1 MRIEIEIPKE
11 FECDYNK
18 DRFDEFFCRVLSD
31 ISDGTTCG
39 RYERE
44 NAEMLQKA
52 FEESKVAYDVEEVV
66 DKIMQLY
73 DATENCG
80 DECNA
85 WNCRE
90 CYENHLRDILRNSG
104 KE

>member
-1 MRIEIEIPKE
+1 MGRLIDADALIDK
-11 FECDYNK
+11 
-18 DRFDEFFCRVLSD
+18 LG
-31 ISDGTTCG
+31 ISDRDIYCK
-39 RYERE
+39 EIV
-44 NAEMLQKA
+44 
-52 FEESKVAYDVEEVV
+52 EEQPTAYDVEAVV

>member
-1 MRIEIEIPKE
+1 MRLIDADALKQFIGNDTILK
-11 FECDYNK
+11 NNI
-18 DRFDEFFCRVLSD
+18 CRIIDVQP
-31 ISDGTTCG
+31 T
-39 RYERE
+39 
-44 NAEMLQKA
+44 
-52 FEESKVAYDVEEVV
+52 AYDVEAVV